1 MSTRAA
7 GVAVV
12 AIVMSLLFGV
22 VPSVADTSRIKA
34 AGSSS
39 SGWRWDPA
47 SRTISPGDR
56 IVWKNPTGK
65 RHTVTAYGGGWGKS
79 TTIDPGERTSQRFS
93 SRGTYKF
100 RCTVQGHSTISDGRC
115 IGMCGKVVVR

>member
-1 MSTRAA
+1 MHKRAVVIVL
-7 GVAVV
+7 VAV
-12 AIVMSLLFGV
+12 AMSLLFAGT
-22 VPSVADTSRIKA
+22 PSVADTSRIKA

-47 SRTISPGDR
+47 SRSISPGDR

-65 RHTVTAYGGGWGKS
+65 RHTVTAYGGGWSKS

-100 RCTVQGHSTISDGRC
+100 RCIVQGHSALNDGRC
-115 IGMCGKVVVR
+115 VGMCGKVVVN